1 MQEIAQKKAQKWLD
15 ANNITQEDK
24 IQIHNMIQND
34 VFELAESFTKDLVF
48 GTGGIRGIMGIGTYR
63 INKYTIAI
71 ATQGFVNYLKKQ
83 NKATLKV
90 AIAYDTRN
98 NSKLFANTVA
108 TVFAANHIKVFLFE
122 QPRPTPELSYAI
134 RSLGCDAGVMITAS
148 HNPKEYNG
156 YKAYWEDGGQI
167 IYPHDE
173 NIIKEVTNIQGIDDV
188 LMEANESFIQTI
200 GKDID
205 TKYLQNI
212 KELSLSPKA
221 ILSQKKLSIVY
232 TAIHGTGGQIIP
244 QALKEIGF
252 ENVHV
257 VASQQ
262 KMDGN
267 FPTVVYPNPE
277 EHKALSIALK
287 EAEKIDADLVM
298 ATDPDAD
305 RVGIAVKNPKGDFLL
320 LNGNQIGVLIV
331 YYLLTVKKEKGLKGN
346 EFVVKTIVTTE
357 LIRTIANDFSVNCYD
372 TLTGFK
378 FIAALIRKLE
388 PKEKFIGGGEESY
401 GYLIGSNV
409 RDKDAVASCAI
420 LAEMTAW
427 ARYNKKSVY
436 QLLTEIYEKYGFY
449 YESLKS
455 ITKKGLKGSKEIE
468 IMMENFRNQP
478 PRQLAGS
485 QVIEVKDYL
494 HSKITKTEGLE
505 EKIQLP
511 KSNVM
516 QFITN
521 DGTKISIRPSG
532 TEPKVKFYFAVIDNF
547 ISGNYELSK
556 SSAEN
561 KIKQI
566 INELN
571 LN

>member
-24 IQIHNMIQND
+24 MQIHNMIKND
-34 VFELAESFTKDLVF
+34 VFELTESFTKDLVF

-83 NKATLKV
+83 NNATLKV

-134 RSLGCDAGVMITAS
+134 RSLGCNGGVMITAS

>member
-24 IQIHNMIQND
+24 MQIHNMIQND

-83 NKATLKV
+83 NNATLKV

>member
-24 IQIHNMIQND
+24 MQIHNMIQND

-173 NIIKEVTNIQGIDDV
+173 NIIKEVMNIQGIDDV

-221 ILSQKKLSIVY
+221 ILSQKKLSVVY